1 MLGCNATYSLFPS
14 PMNKAII
21 AALKIGGRGSIS
33 SAMAHGLGNNW
44 YTVDVAL
51 AIMGN
56 QVEQGGPLGSSYM
69 GPEVTNG

>member
-33 SAMAHGLGNNW
+33 SAMAHGLGNN
-44 YTVDVAL
+44 
-51 AIMGN
+51 
-56 QVEQGGPLGSSYM
+56 
-69 GPEVTNG
+69 